1 MSSTVYHSHT
11 RRTSWESAPS
21 YHKYPVG
28 QYDEKPGQ
36 SSQSILKKIRK
47 GLCGVFASEELTCG
61 NPQRQSPTKHANS
74 SASVDSLAYAQSD
87 DDSVFE
93 AESID
98 EDNMAWGRPSK
109 CCPKRRNTHTKSN
122 GNKEASSTP
131 SSPDSTRASCR
142 LW

>member
-1 MSSTVYHSHT
+1 MSSNVYHSHT
-11 RRTSWESAPS
+11 HRTSWESAPR

-36 SSQSILKKIRK
+36 SSQGILKKVRK
-47 GLCGVFASEELTCG
+47 SLCGMFAS
-61 NPQRQSPTKHANS
+61 RQSPSKHVSNS
-74 SASVDSLAYAQSD
+74 SVDSLAYAQSD
-87 DDSVFE
+87 DDSLFE

-109 CCPKRRNTHTKSN
+109 RPKHHRNTHTHTRGSGSKSN
-122 GNKEASSTP
+122 RNKAASSIP
-131 SSPDSTRASCR
+131 SSPDSTQASCR

>member
-11 RRTSWESAPS
+11 HRTSWESAPS

-28 QYDEKPGQ
+28 QYDGKPGQ
-36 SSQSILKKIRK
+36 SPSGILKKIRK
-47 GLCGVFASEELTCG
+47 SLCGVFASELMWR
-61 NPQRQSPTKHANS
+61 NPQWQSPTKHVDG
-74 SASVDSLAYAQSD
+74 SVDSLAYAQSD
-87 DDSVFE
+87 DDSVLE

-109 CCPKRRNTHTKSN
+109 RPKHRNTHTKSN
-122 GNKEASSTP
+122 GNKEASPIP
-131 SSPDSTRASCR
+131 SSSDSTQASYR